1 MNKYLKNDI
10 NLIEAIQQRDELFG
24 LLTNIEQILET
35 TGTITSKS
43 IIRSSI
49 LIALGEDPKE
59 KMTKKDS

>member
-1 MNKYLKNDI
+1 MNKYIKTDIDLKD
-10 NLIEAIQQRDELFG
+10 AIQQRDELFG

-35 TGTITSKS
+35 NGTITSKS

-59 KMTKKDS
+59 KMPKKDS

>member
-10 NLIEAIQQRDELFG
+10 DSKEAIQQRDELYG
-24 LLTNIEQILET
+24 LLTNIEQILDT
-35 TGTITSKS
+35 NGTITPRS

-59 KMTKKDS
+59 KMSKKDS